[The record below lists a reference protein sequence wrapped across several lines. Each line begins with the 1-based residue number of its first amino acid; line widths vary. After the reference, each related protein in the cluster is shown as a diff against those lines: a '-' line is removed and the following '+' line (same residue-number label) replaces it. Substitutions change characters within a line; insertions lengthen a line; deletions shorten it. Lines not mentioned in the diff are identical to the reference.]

1 MKEKNDKKIVMTG
14 GHAATTALSVAE
26 ELIRRSSSKRGFKWD
41 IYWIGAKYALEGK
54 KAATIESQ
62 TFPGMGIEHIPITAG
77 RLQKKFTFWTI
88 PSLAKIPLGF
98 FSAFYAVARIQPD
111 LVLSF
116 GGFAAFPVVIAAYI
130 LRIPVVIHEQ
140 THALGRAN
148 KYSEP
153 FAEKVALAREGGL
166 DDSDDTKRVV
176 VGNPVMSQITE
187 IKPKGELSDKPTI
200 FITCGSRGSEVI
212 NKVVEELIDKLLDSY
227 RVIHQTGPVGF
238 KRISKKRDKMPA
250 VMKENYEVY
259 ERIDPM
265 QIDGVYKRAD
275 IIVARAGAN
284 TVSEIMIV
292 KRPAILIPLPLSSA
306 SDQPANA
313 RMAQDFGIVKVINQ
327 DELSQ
332 RKLLEEINNLKENW
346 KKMVDGVKDKKV
358 GDTLASLKLVDL
370 LEETLK

>member
-1 MKEKNDKKIVMTG
+1 
-14 GHAATTALSVAE
+14 
-26 ELIRRSSSKRGFKWD
+26 
-41 IYWIGAKYALEGK
+41 
-54 KAATIESQ
+54 
-62 TFPGMGIEHIPITAG
+62 
-77 RLQKKFTFWTI
+77 
-88 PSLAKIPLGF
+88 
-98 FSAFYAVARIQPD
+98 
-111 LVLSF
+111 
-116 GGFAAFPVVIAAYI
+116 
-130 LRIPVVIHEQ
+130 
-140 THALGRAN
+140 
-148 KYSEP
+148 
-153 FAEKVALAREGGL
+153 
-166 DDSDDTKRVV
+166 
-176 VGNPVMSQITE
+176 
-187 IKPKGELSDKPTI
+187 
-200 FITCGSRGSEVI
+200 
-212 NKVVEELIDKLLDSY
+212 VVEELIDKLLDSY